1 MSFYSGLFAYNGW
14 NYLNFVIEELQDPV
28 RNLPRAIGISIIL
41 VTVVYTLTN
50 IAFYTTLS
58 VPEVLGSEAVAVV
71 FTRNDK
77 SEYQNNFDVQTFAER
92 LYGPFAF
99 LIPVFVAM
107 STFGGLYLIFTVL

>member
-1 MSFYSGLFAYNGW
+1 M
-14 NYLNFVIEELQDPV
+14 
-28 RNLPRAIGISIIL
+28 
-41 VTVVYTLTN
+41 VYVFTN

-71 FTRNDK
+71 RAPKDEIFLMEVVYCPSN
-77 SEYQNNFDVQTFAER
+77 SAFQTFAER

-107 STFGGLYLIFTVL
+107 STFGGVNGILLTSRR